1 MLKEFT
7 REQRWEIGKYV
18 GKPEPL
24 AKADLDYP
32 FLYVRGYGVMEVGS
46 GYHQIAMA
54 TIYAFEKGLE
64 SAGDGLWEIGES
76 IEDMAELLLE
86 EYPGVAWMS
95 NVGSR
100 GIEANSLNHAE
111 RTYLKNVN
119 YLESK

>member
-7 REQRWEIGKYV
+7 REQRWVIGEYI

-24 AKADLDYP
+24 SKADLDIA
-32 FLYVRGYGVMEVGS
+32 FLYVRGYGAMAVGS
-46 GYHQIAMA
+46 GYHQIVMA
-54 TIYAFEKGLE
+54 HIYAFEKGLE
-64 SAGDGLWEIGES
+64 SAGDGLWEIGKS
-76 IEDMAELLLE
+76 IEDMAEALLD

-111 RTYLKNVN
+111 RTYLKEVT